1 MLEPL
6 SREHGTAIART
17 ALGAIDVGP
26 GPTDE
31 QLRLLSAIVQ
41 QFWGLTEVD
50 VRTLSPLP
58 VGECA
63 DAVPEELRKQA
74 RGLMIIL
81 ELCRHPLDRAQQERV
96 EEYAFALG
104 GDGPGLSLV
113 RALING
119 GTQVAA
125 ADYLRH
131 FETDFA
137 PGAEPVTDAVRAVA
151 PILAEPDLV
160 GLEARI
166 RAQAP
171 GTLGAAFTAFYET
184 HTFPFPGEG
193 VEHAT
198 TLVPHDMCHIVA
210 DYDATAEGE
219 IALGAMK
226 LAVSDDE
233 YHWFE
238 FLGNLAIHEACIFN
252 TLGYGQTEPTL
263 ARPGVIDMVVG
274 AMNRGRATARDFS
287 RADFLG
293 MLDWPL
299 ADVREEYGIPPL

>member
-1 MLEPL
+1 MLGFV

-17 ALGAIDVGP
+17 ALGAIDVGS

-31 QLRLLSAIVQ
+31 QLRLLAAIVR
-41 QFWGLTEVD
+41 QFWGLAEVD
-50 VRTLSPLP
+50 VRTLTPLSAD
-58 VGECA
+58 ECA
-63 DAVPEELRKQA
+63 DAVPEALRKQA

-96 EEYAFALG
+96 EEYAYALG

-113 RALING
+113 RNLING

-137 PGAEPVTDAVRAVA
+137 PGSAPVSDAVRAVA
-151 PILAEPDLV
+151 PILDDQDLV
-160 GLEARI
+160 GFEERV

-171 GTLGAAFTAFYET
+171 GTLGAAFAAFYDT
-184 HTFPFPGEG
+184 HGFTFPAEG

-198 TLVPHDMCHIVA
+198 TLAPHDMCHIVA

-263 ARPGVIDMVVG
+263 ARPGVIDMMVG
-274 AMNRGRATARDFS
+274 AMNRGRATEGDFS
-287 RADFLG
+287 RGDFLG
-293 MLDWPL
+293 MLDWSL
-299 ADVREEYGIPPL
+299 ADVREEFGIPPL